1 MYKENKEAVYQ
12 IIDTFH
18 IHSPFKVYKNIHLVG
33 YSWGFLYYSSPD
45 LTHHAVS
52 SVRRSSLL

>member
-18 IHSPFKVYKNIHLVG
+18 IHSPFKVYKNIRLVW
-33 YSWGFLYYSSPD
+33 YSWGFLY
-45 LTHHAVS
+45 
-52 SVRRSSLL
+52 